1 MTDELKMVFKEIIY
15 HIDDI
20 GFQTEWLT
28 KRLHKVD
35 KRGQRTRL
43 LLFSTIAA
51 GIGYVVRNEKDKQKL
66 KQEITNLKCKSD
78 TIEEG
83 SIF

>member
-15 HIDDI
+15 HIDDV

-28 KRLHKVD
+28 KTLRKVD
-35 KRGQRTRL
+35 TRSRRTKFL
-43 LLFSTIAA
+43 LLSTIAA
-51 GIGYVVRNEKDKQKL
+51 GIGYVFKNEQDKQKL
-66 KQEITNLKCKSD
+66 KQEIANLKCKSD

-83 SIF
+83 SDF

>member
-1 MTDELKMVFKEIIY
+1 MNDELKMVFKEIIY

-28 KRLHKVD
+28 KTLHRVD
-35 KRGQRTRL
+35 KRGKRTKFL
-43 LLFSTIAA
+43 LLSTVAA
-51 GIGYVVRNEKDKQKL
+51 WAGYVVKNEKDKQKL
-66 KQEITNLKCKSD
+66 KQEITNLKCKND